1 MSFKINY
8 QEETMRLVVSTVDY
22 FMGIYRGDRYAIA
35 SLIAFV
41 VAVVAFIILR
51 GGI

>member
-1 MSFKINY
+1 MKLIMY
-8 QEETMRLVVSTVDY
+8 LTDY
-22 FMGIYRGDRYAIA
+22 FLGICRGDHYAIA